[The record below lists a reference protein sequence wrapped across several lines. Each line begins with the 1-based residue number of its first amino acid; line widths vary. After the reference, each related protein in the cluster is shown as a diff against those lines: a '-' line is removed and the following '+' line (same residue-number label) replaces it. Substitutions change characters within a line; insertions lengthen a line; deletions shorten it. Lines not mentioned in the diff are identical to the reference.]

1 MKHLVHLFRRNDIAI
16 RIYLSFVVVLALTVT
31 LIGVIFLRL
40 YENNYMRSYTE
51 TLSRQGEVIAKRVG
65 KLAQKE
71 KKDRFSKYAADIDEL
86 QRADEI
92 DIWIV
97 SNDKASRP
105 LTEDYTNADTG
116 SLTDEMY
123 DVMKQKSETAMEEAK
138 AVERI
143 NSLTDNIKK
152 ISSQTNLLAL
162 NANIEAARA
171 GEAGKGFAVVASE
184 IGDLASQTLETVSNI
199 DEIVGEVN
207 GSVTNMTE
215 CLTTIMDFLE
225 QTVLGDYENFAKMGQ
240 QYHMDADTFRNIM
253 QETKNAVEELQKH
266 IGQIGSTV
274 ADINTMVEQS
284 SDGISGIAEKSG
296 STQNLVEEG
305 YEKLQECNRSV
316 DVIKEFVAQFHLD

>member
-1 MKHLVHLFRRNDIAI
+1 MQETRANTASIVESVRIMEQSSGNIYRLAVDGAENSSQIQERAGEMKRINTQSRN
-16 RIYLSFVVVLALTVT
+16 
-31 LIGVIFLRL
+31 
-40 YENNYMRSYTE
+40 
-51 TLSRQGEVIAKRVG
+51 K
-65 KLAQKE
+65 
-71 KKDRFSKYAADIDEL
+71 
-86 QRADEI
+86 
-92 DIWIV
+92 
-97 SNDKASRP
+97 
-105 LTEDYTNADTG
+105 
-116 SLTDEMY
+116 TDEMY
-123 DVMKQKSETAMEEAK
+123 DVMKQKSETAIEEAK

-143 NSLTDNIKK
+143 NSMTDNIKK

-162 NANIEAARA
+162 NANIEAART

-207 GSVTNMTE
+207 GSVTNMTD

-225 QTVLGDYENFAKMGQ
+225 QTVLWDYENFAKMGQ
-240 QYHMDADTFRNIM
+240 QYHMDADTFRDIM
-253 QETKNAVEELQKH
+253 QETKNAVEELEKH

-296 STQNLVEEG
+296 STQNLVKNG

>member
-1 MKHLVHLFRRNDIAI
+1 MEELQQTQQTLEVSTGDLNELMKQNSAIAEDNSAVTQELAAGMQETRANTASI
-16 RIYLSFVVVLALTVT
+16 VESVRIMEQSSGN
-31 LIGVIFLRL
+31 IHRL
-40 YENNYMRSYTE
+40 
-51 TLSRQGEVIAKRVG
+51 
-65 KLAQKE
+65 
-71 KKDRFSKYAADIDEL
+71 AADGAENSSQIQE
-86 QRADEI
+86 RAGEMERI
-92 DIWIV
+92 
-97 SNDKASRP
+97 STQSR
-105 LTEDYTNADTG
+105 NK
-116 SLTDEMY
+116 TDEMY

-240 QYHMDADTFRNIM
+240 QYHMDADTFRDIM
-253 QETKNAVEELQKH
+253 QETKNAVEELEKH

-296 STQNLVEEG
+296 STQNLVENG

>member
-1 MKHLVHLFRRNDIAI
+1 MSEESRKMAKLAVEALEDKKAEDIK
-16 RIYLSFVVVLALTVT
+16 
-31 LIGVIFLRL
+31 VIDIS
-40 YENNYMRSYTE
+40 NVS
-51 TLSRQGEVIAKRVG
+51 VIADYFIIAGG
-65 KLAQKE
+65 KNSSQIQE
-71 KKDRFSKYAADIDEL
+71 
-86 QRADEI
+86 RAGEMERI
-92 DIWIV
+92 
-97 SNDKASRP
+97 STQSR
-105 LTEDYTNADTG
+105 NK
-116 SLTDEMY
+116 TDEMY

-225 QTVLGDYENFAKMGQ
+225 QPVLGDYENFAKMGQ
-240 QYHMDADTFRNIM
+240 QYHMDADTFRDIM
-253 QETKNAVEELQKH
+253 QETKNAVEELEKH

-296 STQNLVEEG
+296 STLYRLGSSGFSAGFTTIVRV
-305 YEKLQECNRSV
+305 YEKPIVRLIGKIAR
-316 DVIKEFVAQFHLD
+316 FHLVKILFVWYPNNE